1 MGHPE
6 TGITDKPLGPRGL
19 QAQVTKLSAP
29 KVCVW
34 GYTPIQISPQLF
46 FSLHFP
52 PALGVDLS
60 LTEIS
65 PQPVWSWVCLAVPSD
80 PGGQSKVDEGR
91 EWGTEEE
98 TQDPN
103 IFSLTAF
110 SECL

>member
-1 MGHPE
+1 MGYPK

-19 QAQVTKLSAP
+19 QAQVKMGGG
-29 KVCVW
+29 V
-34 GYTPIQISPQLF
+34 YTPIPVSPQLF
-46 FSLHFP
+46 FCLHFP
-52 PALGVDLS
+52 PALAVGLN

-80 PGGQSKVDEGR
+80 PGWGQSKVDEDR

-103 IFSLTAF
+103 IFGLTAF
-110 SECL
+110 SKCL